1 MNSRDYMTALRQR
14 FHVKSE
20 QAEKLGHE
28 VEDAYDALHDTLNRE
43 QQKLLLR
50 LLDAEEH
57 LRDAESLDAF
67 ISGFRLADGIHRELG
82 PPYSYEAE
90 SEDRAREIMQQ
101 EFNTDEQS

>member
-1 MNSRDYMTALRQR
+1 MNNRDYMTALRQR

-20 QAEKLGHE
+20 QAEKMGRE
-28 VEDAYDALHDTLNRE
+28 VEVAYDVLHDTLSRE

-50 LLDAEEH
+50 FLDVEEH

-90 SEDRAREIMQQ
+90 NEARAREIIQQ
-101 EFNTDEQS
+101 EFTPGEQV